1 MYQAR
6 LAGNKFTPNFKRA
19 NFWSPV
25 ITALGL
31 FLHRVTDIASYID
44 DIYDCALLSWKY
56 NFPIREVPGT
66 GTASRKKAWW
76 ARTRNAAGKLQRTPP
91 GAKIILDLVIYIN
104 TIDY

>member
-1 MYQAR
+1 VYQAR

-66 GTASRKKAWW
+66 VTASRNKPGG
-76 ARTRNAAGKLQRTPP
+76 REHVTRRANFKELSQVP
-91 GAKIILDLVIYIN
+91 K
-104 TIDY
+104 